1 MAYQSFP
8 RRAHLAM
15 AISAALVA
23 PVTAQAA
30 LIPVDGDS
38 CSLSDAITA
47 ANLDASSGGCPAG
60 NGKDTLV
67 IQESLT
73 LSAELPRITSDLD
86 VLGSFSSPI
95 TIVATSLA
103 PGAQARRHFHIGH
116 SEGGSDV
123 GPTVGLFGLHLT
135 GGIAEGGPGI
145 DGGGGGAAL
154 GGSIFI
160 DSGDVLIRGVSFENN
175 EARGGNGSSRGVN
188 SSGAG
193 GGGGM
198 GGTGGNGGNGT
209 FGDPS
214 AVGGNGGSSAFGGG
228 GGGGGDAFS
237 AGGDGGG
244 NFSGAG
250 GGEGVTGGPG
260 GFGGG
265 AGGGGGQ
272 SEFGG
277 PGAGGSGGFGGGG
290 GGGGGSFGGGDTGG
304 TGGFGGFGGGGGGGG
319 NGEGAGGVGAPGG
332 FGGGGGVGG
341 NAEGPKGSSGSGG
354 FGGGDALDT
363 GSSGSG
369 AGLGGA
375 IFIRTGSLTI
385 QSSSFES
392 NSAAGGEGGGGQ
404 GLGGAI
410 FALHTLSNA
419 NGNNQGMPLA
429 LPTVE
434 GCDVTFSFNDA
445 VNEGVSDTDNSD
457 TFGTSRDGLTEPC
470 PPLFQDRFEDGS

>member
-1 MAYQSFP
+1 MTCQSFP
-8 RRAHLAM
+8 RRTHLAV

-23 PVTAQAA
+23 PVAAQAA
-30 LIPVDGDS
+30 VVPVDGDT
-38 CSLSDAITA
+38 CTLADAITA
-47 ANLDASSGGCPAG
+47 ANLDNTFGGCPAG
-60 NGKDTLV
+60 SGKDTLV
-67 IQESLT
+67 IQEPLT
-73 LSAELPRITSDLD
+73 LSQELPRITSDLD
-86 VLGSFSSPI
+86 MLGSFSSPI
-95 TIVATSLA
+95 TIIATSLD
-103 PGAQARRHFHIGH
+103 PGAQPKRHFHIGH
-116 SEGGSDV
+116 SEGGSDT
-123 GPTVGLFGLHLT
+123 GPTVGLFGLNLM

-160 DSGDVLIRGVSFENN
+160 DSGDVLIRSVTFENN
-175 EARGGNGSSRGVN
+175 EARGGDGSNRGSN
-188 SSGAG
+188 ATGAG

-198 GGTGGNGGNGT
+198 GGDGGVGGDGLS
-209 FGDPS
+209 GDPS
-214 AVGGNGGSSAFGGG
+214 ATGGDGGSTAFGGG

-250 GGEGVTGGPG
+250 GAEGVSGEAG

-319 NGEGAGGVGAPGG
+319 NGEGNGGAGGNGG

-341 NAEGPKGSSGSGG
+341 NAEGPDGSSGSGG
-354 FGGGDALDT
+354 FGGGDALDA

-385 QSSSFES
+385 QNTTFES
-392 NSAAGGEGGGGQ
+392 NLAAGGEGGGGQ

-445 VNEGVSDTDNSD
+445 GNAGVSDTDNSD
-457 TFGTSRDGLTEPC
+457 TFGTSRDDLDETC
-470 PPLFQDRFEDGS
+470 PPIFEDRFEDDS